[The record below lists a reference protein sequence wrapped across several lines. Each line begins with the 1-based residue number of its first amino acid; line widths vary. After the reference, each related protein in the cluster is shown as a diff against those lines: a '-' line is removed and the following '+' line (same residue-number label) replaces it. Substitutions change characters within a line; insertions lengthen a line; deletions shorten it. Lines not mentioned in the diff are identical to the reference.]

1 MSETPGPFGP
11 WPVQARHVRYQGRFS
26 IVEERRLTPDGEI
39 LWTTVEARW
48 DSVTALPLWDDGTV
62 TLVRQYRP
70 PTGGVT
76 LELPG
81 GGVGKQADPAAQ
93 AQRELAEEV
102 GIEAT
107 ELIHLT
113 SAVAF
118 SGAVDA
124 KMHIY
129 LARGLRTVPSA
140 GRDRHEF
147 VEVVRLPFEDLLAR
161 VVAGAEADAPL
172 VIATLLARQRGL
184 A

>member
-11 WPVQARHVRYQGRFS
+11 WPVVERHVRYQGRFN

-48 DSVTALPLWDDGTV
+48 DSVVVLPLWEDGQV

-70 PTGGVT
+70 PLGSVT

-81 GGVGKQADPAAQ
+81 GGANKGADPAVYA
-93 AQRELAEEV
+93 ARELAEEV
-102 GIEAT
+102 GIEAS
-107 ELIHLT
+107 ELTRLST
-113 SAVAF
+113 VVAF

-124 KMHIY
+124 KVHIFV
-129 LARGLRTVPSA
+129 ARGLRSIPST
-140 GRDRHEF
+140 GRDKHEF
-147 VEVVRLPFEDLLAR
+147 VEVVRMPFDELLRMVLANE
-161 VVAGAEADAPL
+161 VVDAPL
-172 VIATLLARQRGL
+172 MIAVLLARQQGL